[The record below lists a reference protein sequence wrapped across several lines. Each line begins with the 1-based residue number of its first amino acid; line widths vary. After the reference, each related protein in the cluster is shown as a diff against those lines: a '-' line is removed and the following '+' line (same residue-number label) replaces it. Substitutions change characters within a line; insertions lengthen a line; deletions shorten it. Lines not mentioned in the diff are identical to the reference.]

1 MLKKRVVIGLSGG
14 IDSAVSALLL
24 KEQNYTLIGM
34 TGVFT
39 EVGSEK
45 FQIERVRSVC
55 EKLGIELIER
65 EMRETFKET
74 IVDYFVGEYKMG
86 RTPSPCIVC
95 NRRIKFPLLEN
106 ARKEF
111 DCDFIATGHYAKTSD
126 EEYPLMRGKGS
137 NDQAYFLS
145 RVDKEILKRTK
156 LPLEKMDKTAV
167 MLKSREFFR
176 KMEWHSSADICFVK
190 KDYAE
195 LVKSRYPEAGEPGPI
210 EDVYGKRIGVH
221 KGIAYYT
228 VGQRR
233 GLTTLLSVPLYVK
246 GIIPEENLL
255 VVGTREECLS
265 KSLLASDPIWLVPP
279 ENNKVYSVQT
289 YSTQT
294 PFKARIK
301 LGGDRFRLDFL
312 KPEFQ
317 ITPGQLAVIYEGRA
331 VIGSGWIE

>member
-24 KEQNYTLIGM
+24 KEQNYTLIGV

-39 EVGSEK
+39 EVGTAE
-45 FQIERVRSVC
+45 FQRERVRSVC

-95 NRRIKFPLLEN
+95 NRRIKFPLLED

-111 DCDFIATGHYAKTSD
+111 GCDFIATGHYAKTSD

-145 RVDKEILKRTK
+145 RVDKEILKRAI
-156 LPLEKMDKTAV
+156 LPLEDMDKGQVEEKAC
-167 MLKSREFFR
+167 EFF
-176 KMEWHSSADICFVK
+176 KEPEWHSSADICFVK

-210 EDVYGKRIGVH
+210 EDVYGKRVGVH
-221 KGIAYYT
+221 KGIAHYT

-246 GIIPEENLL
+246 SIIPEENLL

-279 ENNKVYSVQT
+279 ENDKVYSVQT

-301 LGGDRFRLDFL
+301 PGRDGFKLDFL
-312 KPEFQ
+312 KPAFQ
-317 ITPGQLAVIYEGRA
+317 ITPGQLVVIYEGMA

>member
-24 KEQNYTLIGM
+24 KEQNYTLIGV

-39 EVGSEK
+39 EVGSEE

-95 NRRIKFPLLEN
+95 NRRIKFPLLED

-111 DCDFIATGHYAKTSD
+111 GCDFIATGHYAKTSD

-156 LPLEKMDKTAV
+156 LPLEKMGKTDV
-167 MLKSREFFR
+167 MLKSREFF
-176 KMEWHSSADICFVK
+176 KEMEWHSSADICFVNR
-190 KDYAE
+190 DYAE
-195 LVKSRYPEAGEPGPI
+195 LVKKRYPEAGEPGPI
-210 EDVYGKRIGVH
+210 EDVYGKRIGAH

-246 GIIPEENLL
+246 SIIPEENLL
-255 VVGTREECLS
+255 VVGIREECLS

-317 ITPGQLAVIYEGRA
+317 ITPGQLAVIYEGIA

>member
-24 KEQNYTLIGM
+24 GEQNYILIGV

-39 EVGSEK
+39 EVGTEE
-45 FQIERVRSVC
+45 FQRERVRSVC

-95 NRRIKFPLLEN
+95 NRRIKFPLLEDV
-106 ARKEF
+106 RKEF

-126 EEYPLMRGKGS
+126 EEYPLMRGKGT

-156 LPLEKMDKTAV
+156 LPLEKMGKTDV
-167 MLKSREFFR
+167 MLKSREFFEE
-176 KMEWHSSADICFVK
+176 MEWHSSADICFVNR
-190 KDYAE
+190 DYAE
-195 LVKSRYPEAGEPGPI
+195 LVKKRYPEAGEPGPI

-246 GIIPEENLL
+246 SIIPEENLL
-255 VVGTREECLS
+255 VVGIREECLS
-265 KSLLASDPIWLVPP
+265 KSLLASDPLWLVPP
-279 ENNKVYSVQT
+279 ENNKIYSVQT

-301 LGGDRFRLDFL
+301 LGRDRFRLNFL
-312 KPEFQ
+312 KPAFQ
-317 ITPGQLAVIYEGRA
+317 ITPGQLAVIYDNEI
-331 VIGSGWIE
+331 VVGSGWIE